1 MALRLQNLVQNYDS
15 VVAYEFHDQ
24 RINESKVMS
33 MGLSQNCST
42 GADTAVLAQ
51 LKAHNSGLV

>member
-1 MALRLQNLVQNYDS
+1 MALILQNALQNYDS

-33 MGLSQNCST
+33 VVLSQNSST

-51 LKAHNSGLV
+51 LNARNSRLV